1 MAEILEKKT
10 AAPKLRLT
18 IRIKNS
24 ITYINQTTPD
34 LTFSR
39 NYMAVMEYV
48 HTMQLQINLTIDE
61 ENENHSDYY

>member
-34 LTFSR
+34 VTFSR
-39 NYMAVMEYV
+39 NYMAVMEYIP
-48 HTMQLQINLTIDE
+48 TMRLQINLTIDE
-61 ENENHSDYY
+61 ENENHSDNY